1 MGNSLMNGQP
11 EARIR
16 LIKAE
21 MRAYYDALAP
31 GALAGRTHAVDGK
44 QRSILD
50 PVPSRA
56 YFQQRKIDSALRL
69 GEFEPDQQILEV
81 GCAAGYFTFLLAG
94 MGYRLTGVDL
104 SSRSIDLAKQL
115 GRELGFEDVVF
126 AQGDFEALTDIPDNT
141 FDGLVSFSTIR
152 YLPDPLAALRE
163 ARRVVRPGGRVV
175 VDFPNRYC
183 PWFRF
188 MKTRFGVNEHPHD
201 RHFSQREVRS
211 LFEDAGI
218 EVVAS
223 RKILFTPT
231 VTPTALLP
239 AMRCVDRVAEVVP
252 GVRET
257 AAIIICSGRVVEVPC
272 AAETGL

>member
-1 MGNSLMNGQP
+1 MNEQP
-11 EARIR
+11 ESRIR
-16 LIKAE
+16 LIKEE

-31 GALAGRTHAVDGK
+31 RALAHRARAVDGK
-44 QRSILD
+44 HRSILD
-50 PVPSRA
+50 PAPSRA

-69 GEFEPDQQILEV
+69 GEFEPGQQILEV
-81 GCAAGYFTFLLAG
+81 GCAVGYYTFLLAE

-126 AQGDFEALTDIPDNT
+126 AQGDFEALTDVPNNT

-175 VDFPNRYC
+175 IDFPNRYC
-183 PWFRF
+183 PWFRY
-188 MKTRFGVNEHPHD
+188 MKTCCGVNEHPYD
-201 RHFSQREVRS
+201 RHFSEREVRS

-231 VTPTALLP
+231 VTPTTLLP
-239 AMRCVDRVAEVVP
+239 AMRCVDRVAEVIP

-257 AAIIICSGRVVEVPC
+257 AAIIICSGRVPKVPC
-272 AAETGL
+272 AADTGL